1 MGFFL
6 RAEEP
11 LATMLLISLS
21 LFHSRVQTLPKLKCS
36 WKYNSSNVPQC
47 TSDCVKLQVMTQY
60 RKCETIETRESLT
73 EGLEHPIGD
82 AAGEGV
88 EDGVRRVD
96 GDPVLDACQGHALL

>member
-1 MGFFL
+1 
-6 RAEEP
+6 
-11 LATMLLISLS
+11 
-21 LFHSRVQTLPKLKCS
+21 
-36 WKYNSSNVPQC
+36 
-47 TSDCVKLQVMTQY
+47 MTQY

-73 EGLEHPIGD
+73 EGLEHPICD